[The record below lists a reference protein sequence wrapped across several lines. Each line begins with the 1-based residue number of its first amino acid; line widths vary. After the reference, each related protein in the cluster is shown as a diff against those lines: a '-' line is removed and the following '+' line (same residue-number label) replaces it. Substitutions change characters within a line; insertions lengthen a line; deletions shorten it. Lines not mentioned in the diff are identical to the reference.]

1 MPKFALVLSSVAA
14 MLALLL
20 GAAPALAQQVRTWV
34 SGTGDD
40 LNPCTRTAPC
50 KTFGGA
56 ISRTAP
62 GGVIHVLDPGGF
74 GAVTITKALSIVTD
88 SNVGAITALGTTGI
102 IVNAAPGDVMHLDG
116 LTIDGGV
123 SGINGIRFLAGGEL
137 HVRNCVIRGFR
148 GTPGVGISLEPT
160 AAGNS
165 RLYVEDSTVSNNTGG
180 ILVKSSSAASATA
193 MLKGVHVVRNAT
205 FGIRADG
212 ATAVA
217 RPRSMPNFRA
227 RTRSP

>member
-1 MPKFALVLSSVAA
+1 
-14 MLALLL
+14 
-20 GAAPALAQQVRTWV
+20 VRTWV

-40 LNPCTRTAPC
+40 LNSCTRTAPC
-50 KTFGGA
+50 KTFSGA

-102 IVNAAPGDVMHLDG
+102 IVNAAPGDVVHLDG

-180 ILVKSSSAASATA
+180 ILVKSSGAASATA
-193 MLKGVHVVRNAT
+193 IRWRWPGEAEALAHRPTRGNGHGGRCEAYGPRKG
-205 FGIRADG
+205 
-212 ATAVA
+212 TAK
-217 RPRSMPNFRA
+217 RGRIYF
-227 RTRSP
+227 